1 MYYHFFPFNRLFFLL
16 LAFATLFCWQC
27 RKAEN
32 STIIKGRVV
41 AYGTNEP
48 IAGARIYLLCYS
60 GQIFGPTSSSF
71 VDSLV
76 TDDNGAFFAEF
87 AQGELCGSIY
97 LSAFKEGYHFKRDI
111 DIVTGVNDLEVV
123 LDPEAWLK
131 IRCMA
136 NQGQT
141 SVSFQVL
148 NYANSISNFMSSD
161 TTFSYLS
168 GVSIYGNRWQRIG
181 WKTSPN
187 QVYHQDSIFIT
198 GLDTTIY
205 TIQY

>member
-111 DIVTGVNDLEVV
+111 DIVTGVNDLEII
-123 LDPEAWLK
+123 LDPFAWLK
-131 IRCMA
+131 VMTIPDITGNMI
-136 NQGQT
+136 
-141 SVSFQVL
+141 SFTGTFTG
-148 NYANSISNFMSSD
+148 AAGW
-161 TTFSYLS
+161 TTGGSEGTKEYLFETQ
-168 GVSIYGNRWQRIG
+168 GNRQHLIRWSY
-181 WKTSPN
+181 WSTPPVTSTEDS
-187 QVYHQDSIFIT
+187 VYLMEH
-198 GLDTTIY
+198 DTLVY
-205 TIQY
+205 MLHY